1 MSDIFNSLKERFAR
15 QERCAEP
22 SCAEGTRAGSGA
34 KIVYPPD
41 RAEIGR
47 AAWKYV
53 HERAANFDE
62 INKDSEGRWLRSFIA
77 LFPCKHCAADF
88 LEICSR
94 MPPDFSTRQNYQKWW
109 VAAHNAV
116 NRDLGKPQF

>member
-1 MSDIFNSLKERFAR
+1 M
-15 QERCAEP
+15 EP
-22 SCAEGTRAGSGA
+22 SCTEEGKIFAAGK

-53 HERAANFDE
+53 HARAAAFEPEKRDVEE
-62 INKDSEGRWLRSFIA
+62 IWLKSFIA
-77 LFPCKHCAADF
+77 LYPCRHCARDF
-88 LEICSR
+88 LEICNQN
-94 MPPDFSTRQNYQKWW
+94 PPVLTNRPEYEKWW
-109 VAAHNAV
+109 RDAHNAV